1 MRRYMSAFI
10 LAGLPLAPTAHA
22 QPSPSAPA
30 SGVDLGAL
38 NRSAD
43 ACSDF
48 YEFACGGWLAKNLL
62 PADRRNWGRFA
73 EVQEGSFATLR
84 RILESPGGDADQRK
98 AGDYYASCMDEA
110 AIDAAG
116 PRPLT
121 PTLER
126 IGSLQDRA
134 DLPALLA
141 HLHAVAMLPSGPGR
155 APYSALF
162 DFESTTDLGEPT
174 QKIANVDQGG
184 LALPDRDNYLKTD
197 ERTSVLREK
206 YQVHVEQVLAA
217 LGLPAAEAAGG
228 ARAVLTLETALS
240 RAAADPV
247 TRRDPDKMYHP
258 MTPADLRA
266 LSPHFDW
273 KSYFAAASAPAFSRV
288 DVNAPAFVQAVDAI
302 VANTP
307 LADIKHYLRWQV
319 AHASALMLPKAIRD
333 LDFDFFARTL
343 RGQQEPTPRVRL
355 CIADTDERLGEALG
369 KAYVQEAFGPQA
381 KADMLKMVAG
391 IKAAMRE
398 DIRRADWMTEPTK
411 KAATRKLDAVADGI
425 GYPDAWRSY
434 AAVRIDRSDALGNF
448 QRALAFERQRDLMKI
463 GRPIDRSEW
472 HMTPPTVNAYYSP
485 LENNIN
491 FPAGILQLPFYSAAR
506 DAAVNYGAIGA
517 VIGHELTHG
526 FDDQGRRFD
535 TDGSLRDWWT
545 ADDADAFEDRADCI
559 ADQYSKYV
567 VEGDARVNGRLTLG
581 ENTADNGGLRLALMA
596 YLAGPGA
603 TPRPM
608 LDGFTP
614 EQRVFLG
621 WAQSWCE
628 VSRPETERI
637 KAATNPH
644 ASNRY
649 RVIGPLSNMS
659 EFQKAFSCKAGS
671 PMVREKACRVW

>member
-1 MRRYMSAFI
+1 MRRYISAFI
-10 LAGLPLAPTAHA
+10 LAGLPLAATAHA
-22 QPSPSAPA
+22 QPSPAPA

-48 YEFACGGWLAKNLL
+48 YEFACGGWLAKNPL

-73 EVQEGSFATLR
+73 EVQERNFATLR
-84 RILESPGGDADQRK
+84 RILESRSGDADERK

-110 AIDAAG
+110 AIDTAG
-116 PRPLT
+116 VRPLA

-126 IGSLQDRA
+126 IGALQDRA

-141 HLHAVAMLPSGPGR
+141 GLHGVAMLPSGPGR

-162 DFESTTDLGEPT
+162 DFESTTDLKEPM

-184 LALPDRDNYLKTD
+184 MALPDRDTYLKTD
-197 ERTSVLREK
+197 ERTTVLREK
-206 YQVHVEQVLAA
+206 YQAHVEQVLVT
-217 LGLPAAEAAGG
+217 LGLPAAEAADG
-228 ARAVLTLETALS
+228 ARAVLTLETALA

-258 MTPADLRA
+258 MSPADLQA

-273 KSYFAAASAPAFSRV
+273 TSYFAATSAPAFSRV
-288 DVNAPAFVQAVDAI
+288 DVNVPAFVQAMDAI

-307 LADIKHYLRWQV
+307 LSDIKHYLRWQV
-319 AHASALMLPKAIRD
+319 AHASALMLPKAIRN

-369 KAYVQEAFGPQA
+369 KAYVQAAFGPQA

-411 KAATRKLDAVADGI
+411 NAATRKLDAVADRI
-425 GYPDAWRSY
+425 GYPDLWRSY

-559 ADQYSKYV
+559 ADQYSEYV
-567 VEGDARVNGRLTLG
+567 VEGDTRVNGRLTLG

-603 TPRPM
+603 TPQPM

-614 EQRVFLG
+614 AQRVFLG

-649 RVIGPLSNMS
+649 RVIGPLSNMP

-671 PMVREKACRVW
+671 PMVREQTCRVW